1 MKEGETAW
9 RHSLFIIVLR
19 FLSTAPGNFGAILST
34 KERPVGYYPVTMET
48 LNLLLRLIHGI
59 SVVEDTDSQPISF
72 LDLAACLVFVM
83 REVFTGFHKW
93 RFTGLKDREEIGMIV
108 MHQTGF
114 ACIGLLLYVIYFG
127 IVHYC

>member
-1 MKEGETAW
+1 MGI
-9 RHSLFIIVLR
+9 LLR

-34 KERPVGYYPVTMET
+34 KERPVGCYPVTMET

-59 SVVEDTDSQPISF
+59 SAAEDADEQPISF

-93 RFTGLKDREEIGMIV
+93 RFTGLKDREEIGMIIV
-108 MHQTGF
+108 HQT
-114 ACIGLLLYVIYFG
+114 ALSSIRVLLFVIYF
-127 IVHYC
+127 HYVNWLSSFYQ

>member
-1 MKEGETAW
+1 M
-9 RHSLFIIVLR
+9 IIFLR

-34 KERPVGYYPVTMET
+34 KERPVGYYPVTMAT

-59 SVVEDTDSQPISF
+59 NVAKDTDSQPISF

-93 RFTGLKDREEIGMIV
+93 RFTGLKDREEIGMLV
-108 MHQTGF
+108 VLC
-114 ACIGLLLYVIYFG
+114 ARVI
-127 IVHYC
+127 

>member
-48 LNLLLRLIHGI
+48 LNLLLKLIHGI
-59 SVVEDTDSQPISF
+59 SVAEDTDDQPISF

-93 RFTGLKDREEIGMIV
+93 RFTGLKDREEIGMISV
-108 MHQTGF
+108 F
-114 ACIGLLLYVIYFG
+114 
-127 IVHYC
+127 

>member
-1 MKEGETAW
+1 MPLNILL
-9 RHSLFIIVLR
+9 SFSNILLS
-19 FLSTAPGNFGAILST
+19 FLSAAPGNFGAILST

-59 SVVEDTDSQPISF
+59 SIAEDADDQPISF

-93 RFTGLKDREEIGMIV
+93 RFTGLKDREEIGNDYSVISLMAF
-108 MHQTGF
+108 HQ
-114 ACIGLLLYVIYFG
+114 AS
-127 IVHYC
+127 

>member
-1 MKEGETAW
+1 MLPLTFPML
-9 RHSLFIIVLR
+9 HR
-19 FLSTAPGNFGAILST
+19 FLSTAPGNFGVILST

-59 SVVEDTDSQPISF
+59 SVAEDTDSQPISF

-93 RFTGLKDREEIGMIV
+93 RFTGLKDREEMGMIV
-108 MHQTGF
+108 ACQTGVS
-114 ACIGLLLYVIYFG
+114 CIGLLLYVICF
-127 IVHYC
+127 CCC